1 MSKYLSKRQM
11 EIGLVVLVSI
21 FLIALV
27 YYTVTNV
34 YLPAKETKDQMAAQF
49 ASERD
54 VLFSLQKQLA
64 NKDPNE
70 TVTSAPLQKVVPV
83 IPLEDALLI
92 RLEKA
97 EVKSNSRIEEINFS
111 KEVFDVELLP
121 ENVQNLETVLMEVT
135 LAADTYKQVDTFI
148 YEIEE
153 MIRIMNVETIQFEA
167 TAEKTEEESDIGEM
181 KVVISFN
188 AYFRPD
194 LVNLQNEAPK
204 VDAPPPALKF
214 DPTTINK
221 MTGTEKAE

>member
-1 MSKYLSKRQM
+1 MNKYLSKRQM

-27 YYTVTNV
+27 FYTVTNV
-34 YLPAKETKDQMAAQF
+34 YLPSREAKEQATVEAAAQRDTLF
-49 ASERD
+49 AM
-54 VLFSLQKQLA
+54 QKQLA

-70 TVTSAPLQKVVPV
+70 SVTSSPLQKIVPV
-83 IPLEDALLI
+83 IPLEDALMI

-97 EVKSNSRIEEINFS
+97 EVISDSRIQEINFS
-111 KEVFDVELLP
+111 KEIFDFELLP
-121 ENVQNLETVLMEVT
+121 EGVQNLETVLMEVT
-135 LAADTYKQVDTFI
+135 LVADTYRQVETFI

-153 MIRIMNVETIQFEA
+153 MMRIMNVNTIQFES
-167 TAEKTEEESDIGEM
+167 TEEKVSEDTDVGLME
-181 KVVISFN
+181 VVISFN

-204 VDAPPPALKF
+204 VDAPPAALKY

>member
-1 MSKYLSKRQM
+1 MNKYLSKRQM
-11 EIGLVVLVSI
+11 EIGLVVLASI

-27 YYTVTNV
+27 YYTVTSV
-34 YLPAKETKDQMAAQF
+34 YLPAKETKDQTAAQF

-64 NKDPNE
+64 NRDSNE
-70 TVTSAPLQKVVPV
+70 TVSSAPLQKVVPV

-111 KEVFDVELLP
+111 KEVFDIELLP

-148 YEIEE
+148 YEMEE
-153 MIRIMNVETIQFEA
+153 MIRMINVEAIQFEA

-181 KVVISFN
+181 KVVISF
-188 AYFRPD
+188 R
-194 LVNLQNEAPK
+194 
-204 VDAPPPALKF
+204 
-214 DPTTINK
+214 
-221 MTGTEKAE
+221 